1 VVRACTY
8 PLTGLAC
15 VSRIYTDLATLE
27 VTDQGLKL
35 INAVRGLSHT
45 DLEALVGLTIQA

>member
-1 VVRACTY
+1 
-8 PLTGLAC
+8 

-27 VTDQGLKL
+27 VTAQGLKL
-35 INAVRGLSHT
+35 IDAVSGLSHA